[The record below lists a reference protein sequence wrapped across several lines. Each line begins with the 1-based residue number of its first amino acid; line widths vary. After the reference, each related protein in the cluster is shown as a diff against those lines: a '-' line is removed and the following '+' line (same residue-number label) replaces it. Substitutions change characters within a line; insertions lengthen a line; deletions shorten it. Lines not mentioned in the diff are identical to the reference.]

1 MRLRF
6 SFALLIVTCILIVA
20 AIICQQLAADV
31 FQYKVTASSDILIG
45 AMSDEYQAS
54 RIVTL
59 TLMVTSL
66 MDTPTTINVLSEIT
80 FPNEADARR
89 YSFEPVTLG
98 STGYLSNI
106 VDFHDL
112 TFGDASLTRLTTPA
126 ILYICAVV
134 TSSVAF
140 FIEVYKNF
148 LY

>member
-1 MRLRF
+1 MRLRL
-6 SFALLIVTCILIVA
+6 SSALLIVTCILIVA

-59 TLMVTSL
+59 TLMAF

-140 FIEVYKNF
+140 CIEVYKNF